1 MKPERVSEL
10 MTAAYHAMGYRVFTF
25 PDGSIGC
32 PQVLRERRRAHD
44 EVRRVDLRRVGERDQ
59 EVSNVIALRV
69 DTRVVDF
76 HRAAVKAVCEHRLI
90 DAVRLELDALE
101 LDPSFEEAETVIAW
115 ALKIGSGRVSA
126 YGFELYT

>member
-1 MKPERVSEL
+1 M
-10 MTAAYHAMGYRVFTF
+10 
-25 PDGSIGC
+25 
-32 PQVLRERRRAHD
+32 
-44 EVRRVDLRRVGERDQ
+44 
-59 EVSNVIALRV
+59 
-69 DTRVVDF
+69 
-76 HRAAVKAVCEHRLI
+76 CEHRLI